1 MKFTFVILLFLSLGA
16 DAQMIIKAHANY
28 IPYAQPSANLLLDD
42 YPNAAAAYSLR
53 KLDKDYTGA
62 SIRVRKD
69 TTGQPE
75 QDIFF
80 VGNELDTVALKSF
93 IRNNSGLVVTWYDQ
107 SGNGRNITNSTQAA
121 QPIIVGITG
130 NIIRTNGKVCI
141 NFQSGDFL
149 LFSSTYTITHTVQ
162 VAKVV
167 TQNTINYIYS
177 NASNG
182 LFWNGTFAGV
192 NGIGGFDGTNLR
204 SITGEDLNQHLAWY
218 SMRGGNIHIARDGG
232 SETNAG
238 VFSASL
244 SLDRI
249 GGRQSPALLDFRGEI
264 QEVVSWNSNESANKN
279 GIQTNINN
287 FYGIY

>member
-1 MKFTFVILLFLSLGA
+1 
-16 DAQMIIKAHANY
+16 
-28 IPYAQPSANLLLDD
+28 
-42 YPNAAAAYSLR
+42 
-53 KLDKDYTGA
+53 
-62 SIRVRKD
+62 
-69 TTGQPE
+69 
-75 QDIFF
+75 
-80 VGNELDTVALKSF
+80 
-93 IRNNSGLVVTWYDQ
+93 VVTWYDQ

-279 GIQTNINN
+279 GIETNINN